1 MFAEDL
7 YGQYPLGL
15 DAIDQVCPGILVDSI
30 KRRLRIWSV
39 AYTWVYRRRRTMNDW
54 LQRGFYYFNGVLF

>member
-15 DAIDQVCPGILVDSI
+15 DAIDQVCPGNFSGYYKAPAEGLVSG
-30 KRRLRIWSV
+30 
-39 AYTWVYRRRRTMNDW
+39 VYM
-54 LQRGFYYFNGVLF
+54 GVQEEDDE